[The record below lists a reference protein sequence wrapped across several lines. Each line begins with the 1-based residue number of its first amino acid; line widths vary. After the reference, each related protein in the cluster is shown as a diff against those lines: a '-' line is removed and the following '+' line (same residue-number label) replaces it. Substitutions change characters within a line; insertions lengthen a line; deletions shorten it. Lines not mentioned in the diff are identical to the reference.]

1 MLRLPRGKIVN
12 SGKVVIRALLALLLL
27 LGLTTPALAEDN
39 AGWWNKD
46 WSYRKAV
53 TIDSSPSGVN
63 SSGPI
68 GRTVVLVRLHS
79 GNFSFADAMPNGADI
94 RFVDSDNKTPLAFH
108 VDHFD
113 AGVGIATVW
122 VSVPNLNGGEKRQIW
137 LYFGNKSA
145 PVGADEKGTYDPDFM
160 AVYHFSDNPGTPP
173 LDSTANANHAKS
185 APPGVDD
192 AGIISRAARFPGQ
205 GMLQIAES
213 GSLAMPAAAP
223 FTFSAWVK
231 PDQLAGTAALFARG
245 GLTIGLNAGVPFVS
259 GPGVALQGRTAIKQ
273 GDWSQV
279 AFVTD
284 GKVGHLYVDGAE
296 QATGAGTLPAIA
308 GAATIGGATGQP
320 FSGELDEVE
329 LSKTARPAA
338 MIAAMAN
345 AEGKANKLVTVA
357 DTAEKQSSGGGVF
370 MFVLSKLEGVDRIVV
385 GLCLTLAALSGTV
398 MTLKGRY
405 LGLCK
410 RANAAFMRQF
420 RRMDE
425 ELLPVSEIPGIDAKE
440 AALIAQSPLA
450 HIYAVGIE
458 EFNVRKEKWAGRP
471 LSSQAIDAMRASA
484 SAVVVE
490 ENHKLDAWMV
500 ILTIAISGGPFIGL
514 MGTVMGVMNTFGGVA
529 MAGDVNVTAIA
540 PGIAAALLATIS
552 GLFCAIPSLF
562 GYNYLNSQLTPLAS
576 DMGVFIDQLISRM
589 AEMQAE
595 AAAEMDGFGSMG
607 GGMAMEE
614 FEDTF

>member
-1 MLRLPRGKIVN
+1 MHRLPRGKIVN
-12 SGKVVIRALLALLLL
+12 SGQVVIRALLALLLL
-27 LGLTTPALAEDN
+27 LGLATPALAEDN

>member
-192 AGIISRAARFPGQ
+192 GGIISRAARFPGQ